1 MGSVFIFGVGASAWI
16 IIRVKSLCQDQLW
29 ESSGNISEL
38 LENRPELTGTNR
50 EKLLSMVQ
58 DTKLAAYINEV
69 YRPGA
74 SVGDGGTA
82 DKLIMEFYEG
92 SSRHLPKAK
101 ERLVGINR
109 IIDSGKLGLNDLDIA
124 EALRDDLE
132 YAIDLFK

>member
-1 MGSVFIFGVGASAWI
+1 
-16 IIRVKSLCQDQLW
+16 
-29 ESSGNISEL
+29 
-38 LENRPELTGTNR
+38 
-50 EKLLSMVQ
+50 MVQ

-109 IIDSGKLGLNDLDIA
+109 IIDSRSEERRVGK
-124 EALRDDLE
+124 ECRSRWSP
-132 YAIDLFK
+132 YH